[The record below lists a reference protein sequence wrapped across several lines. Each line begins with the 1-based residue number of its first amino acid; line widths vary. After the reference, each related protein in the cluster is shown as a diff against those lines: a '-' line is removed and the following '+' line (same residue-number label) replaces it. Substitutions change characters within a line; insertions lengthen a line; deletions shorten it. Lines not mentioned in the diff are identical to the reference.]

1 MSPTELK
8 TSRRLPPLE
17 TGDHLSREEFERQ
30 YEAMPHIKKAEL
42 IDGVVYVA
50 SPTRWDLHAVP
61 HQGLALFL
69 STYSARR
76 PESRRVT
83 AARYVST

>member
-8 TSRRLPPLE
+8 TPRRLPPLE
-17 TGDHLSREEFERQ
+17 TGDHLSREEFERR
-30 YEAMPHIKKAEL
+30 YEAMPHLKKAEL

-61 HQGLALFL
+61 HQALGAIRQL
-69 STYSARR
+69 I
-76 PESRRVT
+76 V
-83 AARYVST
+83 